1 MLLKCDPPPL
11 HTERQLA
18 PGRDF
23 EVLHSGH
30 TDWVTC
36 LQHIPGGLV
45 GRGRVRLGGE
55 WLVVWAVAI
64 PCRCA

>member
-11 HTERQLA
+11 HTERPLA
-18 PGRDF
+18 PRRDY

-36 LQHIPGGLV
+36 LQHIPGGLAWGGK
-45 GRGRVRLGGE
+45 GRAGQGRAGQG
-55 WLVVWAVAI
+55 
-64 PCRCA
+64 